1 MKPHV
6 DLRAHLGIFDGPGSV
21 ASPYLLSVGYGS
33 ATRHDPQDPMNREPH
48 VDLRAHLGIFNGPD
62 RLHPYLLS
70 VGYGS
75 ATRHDPEDP

>member
-1 MKPHV
+1 
-6 DLRAHLGIFDGPGSV
+6 
-21 ASPYLLSVGYGS
+21 
-33 ATRHDPQDPMNREPH
+33 MNREPH